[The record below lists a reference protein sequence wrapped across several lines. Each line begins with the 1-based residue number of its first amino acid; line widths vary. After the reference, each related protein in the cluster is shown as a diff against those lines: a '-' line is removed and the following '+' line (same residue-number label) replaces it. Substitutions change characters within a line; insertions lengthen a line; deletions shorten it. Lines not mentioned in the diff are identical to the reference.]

1 MADRDV
7 ILLKAAT
14 IQRCLARIAEV
25 TGFDPDSLEDI
36 DKQDIFVLNLQRAVQ
51 AAIDLAAHGA
61 ASENLGI
68 PETAAGNF
76 TLLQKA
82 GIIDDQLTEKMRK
95 MTGFRNIAVHDYE
108 ALDIEI
114 MKSILVHRLKDLEDF
129 YGVVLKRFEK

>member
-7 ILLKAAT
+7 ILSKVAA

-25 TGFDPDSLEDI
+25 TGFDPKSLEDI
-36 DKQDIFVLNLQRAVQ
+36 DKQDIFALNLQRAVQ

-82 GIIDDQLTEKMRK
+82 GIIDSQLTEKMKK
-95 MTGFRNIAVHDYE
+95 MTGFRNIAVYNYE
-108 ALDIEI
+108 ALDIKI

-129 YGVVLKRFEK
+129 YSTVLRHFKK